1 MVSWLFLSCPNS
13 FVFIIRGPSVG
24 RVCLGRWY
32 QVKIQLIRNFFPF
45 WWGYSLSQFS
55 LESAIF
61 IIALFFQWRRS
72 FKTDCNR
79 LFKKSKEE
87 ARFKLAGKRYGKYP
101 FKRKNG
107 IKKKIGQEIQL
118 CGILFAPYASGYI
131 HRQIILES
139 IRWRAQLTTN
149 HRYENPLSQTEPKIS
164 KKHKVIF
171 VR

>member
-1 MVSWLFLSCPNS
+1 MVSWLFLSSPNS

-32 QVKIQLIRNFFPF
+32 QVKRQFIPNFFPLF
-45 WWGYSLSQFS
+45 FNS
-55 LESAIF
+55 IF
-61 IIALFFQWRRS
+61 PLIHFHHSLFFQWRGS
-72 FKTDCNR
+72 FETDCNR

-87 ARFKLAGKRYGKYP
+87 ARLKLAGKRYGKYP

-149 HRYENPLSQTEPKIS
+149 YR
-164 KKHKVIF
+164 
-171 VR
+171 